1 MDSEKEVATIDSEL
15 RRQGE
20 NVRTPQRYPV
30 IIIPKL

>member
-1 MDSEKEVATIDSEL
+1 MESEEEVSTIDSEP

-30 IIIPKL
+30 IITPKL